1 LTICWPTWR
10 RRWRQSEPAPER
22 LKGEQIFAN
31 TCYSF
36 VSDTEV
42 VHVASV
48 HKYDREKKTLVAVNG
63 AGGLSPQANVL
74 EGQYAKAWARNIW
87 ADTLL

>member
-1 LTICWPTWR
+1 MNNIDNF
-10 RRWRQSEPAPER
+10 APQAADAGNHR
-22 LKGEQIFAN
+22 VAL
-31 TCYSF
+31 
-36 VSDTEV
+36 
-42 VHVASV
+42 VASV

-63 AGGLSPQANVL
+63 AAALSPQANML

>member
-1 LTICWPTWR
+1 
-10 RRWRQSEPAPER
+10 
-22 LKGEQIFAN
+22 
-31 TCYSF
+31 
-36 VSDTEV
+36 V